1 MHTHSDIE
9 KRVETALRE
18 AKARIPGFDYVMEY
32 DESMTSESDS
42 GSIGFDIM
50 YRIPGGHEDD
60 PMPELSNRFY
70 NETLA
75 VSDIFEAYDLPRL
88 ESGEWSNEKV
98 DSDGDRFYSG
108 FELDDTDAY
117 DAMATED
124 YEPDPTPGLLDS
136 VVANRLAGDDTPPV
150 SAENDYGGM
159 PSVSTN
165 DLMSFAAGQSVNAP
179 ISSPIEDA
187 ANDHR
192 SIESVR
198 DAVDDYKEQRAEAR
212 NTERA
217 ERDGSKGIVFDR
229 PSPPIAPSYVT
240 RGGRGRLSR

>member
-1 MHTHSDIE
+1 MHSHEDIE
-9 KRVETALRE
+9 KRVETALKE

-32 DESMTSESDS
+32 DESMTPESEF
-42 GSIGFDIM
+42 GSIRFDTM

-60 PMPELSNRFY
+60 SMPELSNRFY
-70 NETLA
+70 NEALA

-108 FELDDTDAY
+108 FELDDMDAY
-117 DAMATED
+117 DAMTTKVHQ
-124 YEPDPTPGLLDS
+124 PDPTPGLLDS

-165 DLMSFAAGQSVNAP
+165 DLMSFAARQSVDT
-179 ISSPIEDA
+179 S
-187 ANDHR
+187 
-192 SIESVR
+192 
-198 DAVDDYKEQRAEAR
+198 
-212 NTERA
+212 
-217 ERDGSKGIVFDR
+217 
-229 PSPPIAPSYVT
+229 
-240 RGGRGRLSR
+240 